1 MRPAKFPLMSR
12 PSLIVCL
19 PLAAALSL
27 GACDKAKP
35 SNEQGAGNAATAET
49 MPAASAPATP
59 AAPEGGKPDR
69 SHKGEAMPAMPF
81 AEPGGAPATLGSF
94 RGHPV
99 LVNLWATWC
108 APCVKELPTLDALA
122 ARETGK
128 MAVVAISMDMGG
140 DAQVQPFWKSHG
152 LTALTAYTDAKNRLL
167 TATGAAELPTTILY
181 DSKGKEVWRAS
192 GGMDWT
198 GPDAAKL
205 LAEAR

>member
-1 MRPAKFPLMSR
+1 LRPLSA
-12 PSLIVCL
+12 PSLIACL
-19 PLAAALSL
+19 PLAAMLSL

-35 SNEQGAGNAATAET
+35 SNEQGAGNATVATVAP
-49 MPAASAPATP
+49 PAATP
-59 AAPEGGKPDR
+59 ASPEGGKVDR
-69 SHKGEAMPAMPF
+69 SHKGDAMPAMPF
-81 AEPGGAPATLGSF
+81 AAPGGAPATLGSF

-122 ARETGK
+122 ARETGR

-140 DAQVQPFWKSHG
+140 DAQVGPFWKSHG
-152 LTALTAYTDAKNRLL
+152 LTALTAYTDAKNALL

-205 LAEAR
+205 LAEAK

>member
-1 MRPAKFPLMSR
+1 LPR
-12 PSLIVCL
+12 PSARSSLIACL
-19 PLAAALSL
+19 PLVAALL
-27 GACDKAKP
+27 VAGCDKAKP
-35 SNEQGAGNAATAET
+35 SNEQGAGNANVATAAP
-49 MPAASAPATP
+49 PAAAP
-59 AAPEGGKPDR
+59 AAPAGREGGKLDR
-69 SHKGEAMPAMPF
+69 THKGEAMPAMPF

-140 DAQVQPFWKSHG
+140 DAEVQPFWKSHG
-152 LTALTAYTDAKNRLL
+152 LTALTAYTDAKNGLL
-167 TATGAAELPTTILY
+167 TATSAAELPTTILY
-181 DSKGKEVWRAS
+181 DSKGKELWRAS

-205 LAEAR
+205 LAEAK

>member
-1 MRPAKFPLMSR
+1 MRPSFR

-35 SNEQGAGNAATAET
+35 SNEQGADNVTVATV
-49 MPAASAPATP
+49 PAASPPAAP
-59 AAPEGGKPDR
+59 AAPEGGKVDR
-69 SHKGEAMPAMPF
+69 SHKGDAMPAMPF
-81 AEPGGAPATLGSF
+81 AQPGGAPATLGSF

-152 LTALTAYTDAKNRLL
+152 LAALTAYTDAKNGLL

-181 DSKGKEVWRAS
+181 DAKGKEVWRAS

-205 LAEAR
+205 LAEAK

>member
-1 MRPAKFPLMSR
+1 MRPFSA
-12 PSLIVCL
+12 PSLIACL
-19 PLAAALSL
+19 PLVAALL
-27 GACDKAKP
+27 VAGCDKAKP
-35 SNEQGAGNAATAET
+35 SNEQGAGNANVAAAASPTAA
-49 MPAASAPATP
+49 PAAPAG
-59 AAPEGGKPDR
+59 PEGGKLDR
-69 SHKGEAMPAMPF
+69 THKGEAMPAMPF

-152 LTALTAYTDAKNRLL
+152 LTALTAYTDAKNGLL
-167 TATGAAELPTTILY
+167 TATSAAELPTTILY
-181 DSKGKEVWRAS
+181 DSKGKELWRAS

-205 LAEAR
+205 LAEAK

>member
-1 MRPAKFPLMSR
+1 LPR
-12 PSLIVCL
+12 PSARSSLIACL
-19 PLAAALSL
+19 PLVAALL
-27 GACDKAKP
+27 VAGCDKAKP
-35 SNEQGAGNAATAET
+35 SNEQGAGNANVAAAASPTAA
-49 MPAASAPATP
+49 PAAPAG
-59 AAPEGGKPDR
+59 PEGGKLDR
-69 SHKGEAMPAMPF
+69 THKGEAMPAMPF
-81 AEPGGAPATLGSF
+81 AEPAGAPATLGSF

-152 LTALTAYTDAKNRLL
+152 LTALTAYTDAKNGLL
-167 TATGAAELPTTILY
+167 TATSAAELPTTILY
-181 DSKGKEVWRAS
+181 DSKGKELWRAS

-205 LAEAR
+205 LAEAK

>member
-1 MRPAKFPLMSR
+1 LEPPLRPSVR
-12 PSLIVCL
+12 PSLIACL
-19 PLAAALSL
+19 PLLAALSL

-35 SNEQGAGNAATAET
+35 SNEQGAGNMATAEVSP
-49 MPAASAPATP
+49 PAPTNPPLPVGS
-59 AAPEGGKPDR
+59 KLDR
-69 SHKGEAMPAMPF
+69 SHKGDAMPAMPF
-81 AEPGGAPATLGSF
+81 AAPGGAPATLGSF

-99 LVNLWATWC
+99 LVNFWATWC

-128 MAVVAISMDMGG
+128 MAVVAIGMDMGG

-152 LTALTAYTDAKNRLL
+152 LTALTAYTDAKNGLL

-205 LAEAR
+205 LAETQ